1 MFRQIFTKMAQI
13 INIGIPHIG
22 EQIFERLD
30 NQSLTKCREV
40 CKSWKKL
47 IDHKNIPWNRILM
60 KFPSGEGM
68 YTSDYHRFEIGR
80 FSWIN

>member
-1 MFRQIFTKMAQI
+1 MFRQIFTKMEQTFI
-13 INIGIPHIG
+13 THVINDGVPHIG
-22 EQIFERLD
+22 ERIFKALD

-40 CKSWKKL
+40 CKSWQKL

-68 YTSDYHRFEIGR
+68 
-80 FSWIN
+80 